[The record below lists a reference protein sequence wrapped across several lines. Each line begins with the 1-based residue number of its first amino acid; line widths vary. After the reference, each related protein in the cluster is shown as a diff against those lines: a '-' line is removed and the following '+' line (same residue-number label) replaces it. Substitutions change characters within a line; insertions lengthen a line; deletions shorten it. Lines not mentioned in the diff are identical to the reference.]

1 LLEGVSP
8 FTVCAGMTFAVRMPV
23 SSFHHSTRRAGVT
36 ALAVLSLLASI
47 LASAGNLSPGAD
59 SADDPFALSQQSGSR
74 QNDANQWGAGDSRSF
89 LVPALDI
96 SAFELLLNRAD
107 HYFEDADTYPFQA
120 TNFRNN
126 LHRSWVVDD
135 DKFSTNQ
142 FLHPYAGAT
151 YQGFARSAG
160 LSFWQAS
167 AYTFAGSLA
176 WEEAGENTAPS
187 INDQIA
193 TGIGGNF
200 LGEPLF
206 RIASLLLERDADD
219 PHWWR
224 ELAAGI
230 ISPPTAF
237 NRLAYG
243 GRFAPVFSSY
253 DPALFT
259 RVDVSANAYSHYT
272 SNINVNADPSAPPA
286 NQTLQRA
293 NAEADFTMAY
303 GLPGKPGYSYDRPFD
318 YFNVDLGLDNA
329 TGVESVFSRGLLY
342 GTDYAGGRN
351 YRGLW
356 GLYGLYDYV
365 APNIFRVSSVA
376 SAFGTTGQWW
386 LSQHVAL
393 QDTALLGIGYAAGGV
408 IHGVGVAPAGP
419 LGDGL
424 RNYHYGVAPESVV
437 ALRVIFAGRAA
448 IDATARG
455 YYISRLGATE
465 STGSE
470 TIERV
475 DLALTLRVYKH
486 HGIILRY
493 RVSNRDGRY
502 IGEPSSHQRIATLN
516 IGYMFLGED
525 DFGAVDWR
533 EGATR

>member
-1 LLEGVSP
+1 MRIYRPPG
-8 FTVCAGMTFAVRMPV
+8 
-23 SSFHHSTRRAGVT
+23 RRAAVT
-36 ALAVLSLLASI
+36 AVAALGLLSSMAAAAENLSLDTDI
-47 LASAGNLSPGAD
+47 GVAGARQQTHQ
-59 SADDPFALSQQSGSR
+59 DP
-74 QNDANQWGAGDSRSF
+74 DATAQWGTAGHRSL

-96 SAFELLLNRAD
+96 TAFELLLNRLD
-107 HYFEDADTYPFQA
+107 HYEDPKTYPFQT
-120 TNFRNN
+120 TNFSKN

-160 LSFWQAS
+160 LTFWQAS

-206 RIASLLLERDADD
+206 RIASLLLERDADE
-219 PHWWR
+219 PRWWR

-237 NRLAYG
+237 NRLVYG
-243 GRFAPVFSSY
+243 DRFAPVFSSN

-259 RVDVSANAYSHYT
+259 HLDVSANAYTHYS
-272 SNINVNADPSAPPA
+272 SNVNVNADPSAPPS

-293 NAEADFTMAY
+293 NAEADFTLAY

-318 YFNVDLGLDNA
+318 NFDLDLSLDDA

-342 GTDYAGGRN
+342 GTDFTAGGN

-356 GLYGLYDYV
+356 GMYGLYDYV

-376 SAFGTTGQWW
+376 GALGTTGQWW
-386 LSQHVAL
+386 LSQRVAL
-393 QDTALLGIGYAAGGV
+393 QDTALLGVGYAAGGV
-408 IHGVGVAPAGP
+408 IHGAGVAAPGP
-419 LGDGL
+419 LGEGL

-437 ALRVIFAGRAA
+437 ALRLIFANRAA
-448 IDATARG
+448 VDASARG

-470 TIERV
+470 LIERV
-475 DLALTLRVYKH
+475 DLALTLRVCGH
-486 HGIILRY
+486 HGIFVRY

-502 IGEPSSHQRIATLN
+502 VGEPTSHQRVAILN
-516 IGYMFLGED
+516 IGYTFLGED
-525 DFGAVDWR
+525 DLGAVAWR
-533 EGATR
+533 ETGTP

>member
-1 LLEGVSP
+1 MADTRGQ
-8 FTVCAGMTFAVRMPV
+8 FASRQSAPQ
-23 SSFHHSTRRAGVT
+23 RK
-36 ALAVLSLLASI
+36 
-47 LASAGNLSPGAD
+47 SAGGSD
-59 SADDPFALSQQSGSR
+59 ITDD
-74 QNDANQWGAGDSRSF
+74 RSF
-89 LVPALDI
+89 RIPALEI
-96 SAFELLLNRAD
+96 PSFQLLLNRAD
-107 HYFEDADTYPFQA
+107 HYLEDASTYPSPI

-142 FLHPYAGAT
+142 FLHTYAGSM

-167 AYTFAGSLA
+167 AYTFAGSLI

-187 INDQIA
+187 INDQVA

-206 RIASLLLERDADD
+206 RIASLLLERDASD
-219 PHWWR
+219 PRWWR

-237 NRLAYG
+237 NRLAFG
-243 GRFAPVFSSY
+243 DRFAPAFSSN

-259 RVDVSANAYSHYT
+259 QLAMSVNAYTNYT
-272 SNINVNADPSAPPA
+272 SDVRVNADPSAPPA
-286 NQTLQRA
+286 NQTLQRPWA
-293 NAEADFTMAY
+293 AADLTLAY

-318 YFNVDLGLDNA
+318 YFTFDLGLDTA
-329 TGVESVFSRGLLY
+329 TGVESVFSHGLLY
-342 GTDYAGGRN
+342 GAAYAGGRS
-351 YRGLW
+351 YRGVW

-376 SAFGTTGQWW
+376 GALGTTGQWW
-386 LSQHVAL
+386 LSRRLAL
-393 QDTALLGIGYAAGGV
+393 QDTVLLGIGYAAGGV

-419 LGDGL
+419 LGEGL
-424 RNYHYGVAPESVV
+424 RNYHYGVAPESMV
-437 ALRVIFAGRAA
+437 ALRLIFANRAA
-448 IDATARG
+448 VGATARG
-455 YYISRLGATE
+455 YYISKLGATE

-475 DLALTLRVYKH
+475 DIALTLRVYRQ
-486 HGIILRY
+486 HGVVLRY
-493 RVSNRDGRY
+493 RISNRDGRY
-502 IGEPSSHQRIATLN
+502 VGEPSSHQRVATLN
-516 IGYMFLGED
+516 IGYTFLGED

-533 EGATR
+533 NL

>member
-1 LLEGVSP
+1 MLVSP
-8 FTVCAGMTFAVRMPV
+8 CRLPTRCAE
-23 SSFHHSTRRAGVT
+23 VT
-36 ALAVLSLLASI
+36 AAAALGLLFVTVAV
-47 LASAGNLSPGAD
+47 GAD
-59 SADDPFALSQQSGSR
+59 TSHDADMESQSAAPQQ
-74 QNDANQWGAGDSRSF
+74 DHAWGTGEDHSF
-89 LVPALDI
+89 IIPALEI
-96 SAFELLLNRAD
+96 PSFQLLLNRAD
-107 HYFEDADTYPFQA
+107 HYLEDEDTYPSPIG
-120 TNFRNN
+120 NFGKN
-126 LHRSWVVDD
+126 LHRRWVVDD

-142 FLHPYAGAT
+142 FLHPYQGSV

-160 LSFWQAS
+160 LDFWQAS
-167 AYTFAGSLA
+167 AYTFAGSIL

-206 RIASLLLERDADD
+206 RIASLLLERDSQD
-219 PHWWR
+219 PRWWR

-237 NRLAYG
+237 NRMAFG
-243 GRFAPVFSSY
+243 DRFTAVFPSN

-259 RVDVSANAYSHYT
+259 RLDVSANAYTRFT
-272 SNINVNADPSAPPA
+272 SNVNVNADPSAPPA

-293 NAEADFTMAY
+293 KAEAGVTMAY

-318 YFNVDLGLDNA
+318 YFNLDIALDTA

-342 GTDYAGGRN
+342 GDGYASGRN

-356 GLYGLYDYV
+356 GLYGLYDYA

-376 SAFGTTGQWW
+376 GALGTTGQWW

-393 QDTALLGIGYAAGGV
+393 QQTALLGVGYAAGGV
-408 IHGVGVAPAGP
+408 IHGAGVAPPGP
-419 LGDGL
+419 LGEGQ

-437 ALRVIFAGRAA
+437 SLRIILADRAA
-448 IDATARG
+448 LDATARG

-470 TIERV
+470 TIERI
-475 DLALTLRVYKH
+475 DLALTLRVYRQ
-486 HGIILRY
+486 HGIIVRY

-502 IGEPSSHQRIATLN
+502 IGEPSSHQRVATLN
-516 IGYMFLGED
+516 IGYSLFGD
-525 DFGAVDWR
+525 DDLGAVDWR
-533 EGATR
+533 EGATH

>member
-1 LLEGVSP
+1 MSLRRNSI
-8 FTVCAGMTFAVRMPV
+8 
-23 SSFHHSTRRAGVT
+23 RRAAVM
-36 ALAVLSLLASI
+36 ALAVPGTLFCMLV
-47 LASAGNLSPGAD
+47 SAGNLSPGDGISD
-59 SADDPFALSQQSGSR
+59 SASTPPRDNLHWNGTD
-74 QNDANQWGAGDSRSF
+74 QWGTGEHRSF

-96 SAFELLLNRAD
+96 TAFELLLNRVD
-107 HYFEDADTYPFQA
+107 HFEDAKTYPFQT

-219 PHWWR
+219 PRWWR

-237 NRLAYG
+237 NRLAFG
-243 GRFAPVFSSY
+243 GRFAPIFDSN

-259 RVDVSANAYSHYT
+259 RIDVSANAYTHYT
-272 SNINVNADPSAPPA
+272 SDVNVNADPSAPPA

-293 NAEADFTMAY
+293 NAEGDFTLAY

-318 YFNVDLGLDNA
+318 YFNLDLGLDNA

-351 YRGLW
+351 YRGIW
-356 GLYGLYDYV
+356 GVYGLYDYV

-376 SAFGTTGQWW
+376 GALGTTGQWW
-386 LSQHVAL
+386 LSRRVAL
-393 QDTALLGIGYAAGGV
+393 QDTALLGVGYAAGGV
-408 IHGVGVAPAGP
+408 IHGAGVAPAGP
-419 LGDGL
+419 LGEGL
-424 RNYHYGVAPESVV
+424 RNYHYGVAPESLV
-437 ALRVIFAGRAA
+437 ALRLIFANRAA
-448 IDATARG
+448 VDATARG

-470 TIERV
+470 LIERV
-475 DLALTLRVYKH
+475 DLALTLRVYRH
-486 HGIILRY
+486 NGIFVRY

-502 IGEPSSHQRIATLN
+502 IGEPTSHQRVAILN
-516 IGYMFLGED
+516 IGYTFLGED
-525 DFGAVDWR
+525 DFAAVDWR
-533 EGATR
+533 GAGTR